1 MAQHTGRVMAENIQQ
16 RGRGFS
22 RELFERRLGRILKWL
37 SILFFILLTVF
48 PFYWMLNLSFRPFQD
63 VLTNPTRMFP
73 RLEDIQTVTAPLSCI
88 FGGDPTFCESAI
100 RNSSYAAVLIQ
111 FNFLTFIRNSLIL
124 ASLTVLLSLIIAIPA
139 AYAISRL
146 YFRGRQAM
154 NWGTLLIYMFP
165 GIVIAIPLF
174 VFFVRIQQTIGV
186 QLRSP
191 VGVTLIYLATTL
203 PLALYM
209 LGGYFRTIPIDLEEA
224 ALIDGATRLGAMWRI
239 TIPLAAPAIASVAL
253 FVFMIAWNEFLYA
266 LLFLVENPNAWT
278 LPLGLQQ
285 LDSQEVPRTFLMAG
299 SVIITVPV
307 IILFLLFERF
317 LTGGLTS
324 GGVKG

>member
-1 MAQHTGRVMAENIQQ
+1 MAQQTQTQQ
-16 RGRGFS
+16 SAFS
-22 RELFERRLGRILKWL
+22 REMFERRLGTVVKWI
-37 SILFFILLTVF
+37 SIIFFIIITVF

-63 VLTNPTRMFP
+63 VLTNPTRMIP
-73 RLEDIQTVTAPLSCI
+73 QAEDFQTVMAPLRCI
-88 FGGDPTFCESAI
+88 FGGDPTFCEGAI

-124 ASLTVLLSLIIAIPA
+124 AGLTVILSLVIAVPA

-146 YFRGRQAM
+146 RFTGRNAM
-154 NWGTLLIYMFP
+154 SWGILLIYMFP
-165 GIVIAIPLF
+165 GIVISIPLF
-174 VFFVRIQQTIGV
+174 VFFVRIQQASGI

-203 PLALYM
+203 PLALFM
-209 LGGYFRTIPIDLEEA
+209 LRGYFNTIPPDLEEA
-224 ALIDGATRLGAMWRI
+224 AMIDGATRIGALWRV

-253 FVFMIAWNEFLYA
+253 YVFMIAWNEFLYA
-266 LLFLVENPNAWT
+266 LLFLVENPSAWT

-299 SVIITVPV
+299 SVIISVPV
-307 IILFLLFERF
+307 IVLFLFFERF
-317 LTGGLTS
+317 LTGGLTA

>member
-1 MAQHTGRVMAENIQQ
+1 MAQQMMSGN
-16 RGRGFS
+16 GFS
-22 RELFERRLGRILKWL
+22 RELFERRVGTFIKWF
-37 SILFFILLTVF
+37 SILFFIVITVF

-63 VLTNPTRMFP
+63 VLVDPTRMVP
-73 RLEDIQTVTAPLSCI
+73 RADDIQTVFAPVQCI
-88 FGGDPTFCESAI
+88 FGGDPDFCEGDI

-111 FNFLTFIRNSLIL
+111 FNFLRFIRNSTIL
-124 ASLTVLLSLIIAIPA
+124 AGMTVILSILIAVPA

-146 YFRGRQAM
+146 QFFGRRAM
-154 NWGTLLIYMFP
+154 NWGILLIYMFP
-165 GIVIAIPLF
+165 GIVISIPLF
-174 VFFVRIQQTIGV
+174 VFFVRIQQTLGI

-191 VGVTLIYLATTL
+191 VGVTLIYLASTL

-209 LGGYFRTIPIDLEEA
+209 LRGYFDTIPPDLEEA
-224 ALIDGATRLGAMWRI
+224 ARIDEATRLGALWRV

-253 FVFMIAWNEFLYA
+253 YVFMIAWNEFLYA

-299 SVIITVPV
+299 SVIISVPV
-307 IILFLLFERF
+307 IIIFLFFERF
-317 LTGGLTS
+317 LTGGLTA

>member
-1 MAQHTGRVMAENIQQ
+1 MTQKTQPQPYA
-16 RGRGFS
+16 FS
-22 RELFERRLGRILKWL
+22 REIFERRLGAVIKWI
-37 SILFFILLTVF
+37 SIIFFIIITVF

-63 VLTNPTRMFP
+63 VLLNPTRMVP
-73 RLEDIQTVTAPLSCI
+73 RISEIQTVIEPLRCI
-88 FGGDPTFCESAI
+88 FGGDPAFCESAI

-124 ASLTVLLSLIIAIPA
+124 ASLTVILSLLIAVPA

-146 YFRGRQAM
+146 DFAGRNAM
-154 NWGTLLIYMFP
+154 SWGILLIYMFP
-165 GIVIAIPLF
+165 GIVISIPLF
-174 VFFVRIQQTIGV
+174 VFFVRIQQASGL

-191 VGVTLIYLATTL
+191 AGVTLIYLASTL

-209 LGGYFRTIPIDLEEA
+209 LRGYFNTIPADLEEA
-224 ALIDGATRLGAMWRI
+224 AMIDGASRMGALWRV

-253 FVFMIAWNEFLYA
+253 YVFMIAWNEFLYA
-266 LLFLVENPNAWT
+266 LLFLVENPAAWT

-299 SVIITVPV
+299 SVIISVPV
-307 IILFLLFERF
+307 IILFLFFERF
-317 LTGGLTS
+317 LTGGLTA